1 MDENEIDIEEEELT
15 PRLHDKWSVLV
26 LAANWATQMASVTAE
41 AFELATKMAVQHA
54 NQKNYDREFKNITK
68 ED

>member
-1 MDENEIDIEEEELT
+1 MDENETDVTQEELT

-26 LAANWATQMASVTAE
+26 LALDWAANVAGDTAV
-41 AFELATKMAVQHA
+41 ALGMGAKIAVQHA
-54 NQKNYDREFKNITK
+54 NQKHFDREFNKIV

>member
-1 MDENEIDIEEEELT
+1 MDENETTIEEEELT

-26 LAANWATQMASVTAE
+26 LAMNYAYNLAATTADALE
-41 AFELATKMAVQHA
+41 VATKMAVQHA
-54 NQKNYDREFKNITK
+54 NQKNYDRKFNKMM